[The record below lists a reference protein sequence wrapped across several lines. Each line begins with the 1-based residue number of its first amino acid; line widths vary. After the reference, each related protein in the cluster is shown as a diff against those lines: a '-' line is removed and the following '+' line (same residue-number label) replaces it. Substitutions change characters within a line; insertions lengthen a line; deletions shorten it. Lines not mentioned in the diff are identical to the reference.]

1 MASKTPS
8 ITRNSASSN
17 TLIEATFT
25 DIDDGDTWTSNIPSV
40 VGYWATGT
48 DAQSAQTCNAIDVA
62 LTTTKT
68 GMFTF
73 NTGEDDRAVV
83 LHVLAKI

>member
-1 MASKTPS
+1 MAAKTPT
-8 ITRNSASSN
+8 ITRQSAASN

-48 DAQSAQTCNAIDVA
+48 DAPTLQSNSGIDVT
-62 LTTTKT
+62 LTTAKT
-68 GMFTF
+68 GVFTF
-73 NTGEDDRAVV
+73 NVGEDSRTGI